1 MSEQVNVLYVVR
13 YNDKYGNGDN
23 KCLEVIVN
31 NENEF
36 LEWLDEHNECRGS
49 EPEGREEFDLIPLQH
64 YNSYKK

>member
-13 YNDKYGNGDN
+13 YNDKYGNGDKVN
-23 KCLEVIVN
+23 LEVIVN

-36 LEWLDEHNECRGS
+36 YEWLEVHNECRGS

-64 YNSYKK
+64 YNPNKK